1 MAKIVIVMHDLRG
14 GGAEKMMV
22 RLANQLSANGDSVH
36 LVLTAE
42 GGVNKKF
49 VNENVKLVELG
60 CERTLSSF
68 GKLRK
73 TLKAIEPDSILS
85 VLTHINVIAGITCFS
100 LGWQN
105 KLSVSER
112 NAFSLDRSLK
122 SDRVMKLV
130 YFIAPFIYQLL
141 PKPVIAVS
149 KGVADDLVEHTIV
162 KRKNVTTAS
171 NPVIT
176 DETIEAAK
184 SAPQHEWLK
193 HSDIPVLLSI
203 GRLSHQKGFDLLLKA
218 FTLVQSE
225 IKCRLIIYGE
235 GELREDLLEQAKH
248 LSVSEA
254 ISFPGYIANPIAEM
268 KAADLYILSSRF
280 EGSPNAIVEAMSV
293 NTAVIAFDCPHGPKE
308 ILKDG
313 TVAPLVEYLNVDAL
327 AKEIVA
333 VLKENKTV
341 DYIQA
346 VARFSSANSANEYR
360 RLLLG

>member
-1 MAKIVIVMHDLRG
+1 MHDLRG

-22 RLANQLSANGDSVH
+22 RLANQLSANGDNVH

-60 CERTLSSF
+60 CERTLSSS

-73 TLKAIEPDSILS
+73 TLKAIEPDAILS

-122 SDRVMKLV
+122 TDRVMKLV

-149 KGVADDLVEHTIV
+149 KGVADDLLEHTMV

-176 DETIEAAK
+176 DETIEASK
-184 SAPQHEWLK
+184 SAPQHEWIIN
-193 HSDIPVLLSI
+193 SDIPVLLSI

-218 FTLVQSE
+218 FSLVQSE

-235 GELREDLLEQAKH
+235 GELREDLVEQVNE
-248 LSVSEA
+248 LSLSEVV
-254 ISFPGYIANPIAEM
+254 SFPGYIANPIAEM

-293 NTAVIAFDCPHGPKE
+293 NTPVIAFDCPHGPKE
-308 ILKDG
+308 ILRDG

-327 AKEIVA
+327 AKAIVTT
-333 VLKENKTV
+333 LKEKKPV
-341 DYIQA
+341 DYTQD

-360 RLLLG
+360 RLLLE

>member
-49 VNENVKLVELG
+49 VNNKVRLVELG

-73 TLKAIEPDSILS
+73 TLKTIEPDSILS

-122 SDRVMKLV
+122 TDRVMKLV

-149 KGVADDLVEHTIV
+149 KGVADDLVDHTIV

-176 DETIEAAK
+176 DETIEASK
-184 SAPQHEWLK
+184 SALHHEWLK

-218 FTLVQSE
+218 FSLVQNE

-235 GELREDLLEQAKH
+235 GELREDLVEQAKQ
-248 LSVSEA
+248 LSVIEA
-254 ISFPGYIANPIAEM
+254 VSFPGYIANPIAEM

-327 AKEIVA
+327 AKAIVTT
-333 VLKENKTV
+333 LKANTPV
-341 DYIQA
+341 DYTQD

-360 RLLLG
+360 RLLLE

>member
-1 MAKIVIVMHDLRG
+1 MHDLRG

-49 VNENVKLVELG
+49 VNENVNLVELG

-73 TLKAIEPDSILS
+73 TLKAIEPDAILS

-100 LGWQN
+100 LGWQS

-112 NAFSLDRSLK
+112 NAFSLDRALK
-122 SDRVMKLV
+122 TDRVMKLV

-149 KGVADDLVEHTIV
+149 KGVADDLVEHTMV

-176 DETIEAAK
+176 VETIEASK
-184 SAPQHEWLK
+184 SAPQHEWIIN
-193 HSDIPVLLSI
+193 SDIPVLLSI

-218 FTLVQSE
+218 FSLVQSE

-235 GELREDLLEQAKH
+235 GELREDLVEQVNE
-248 LSVSEA
+248 LSLSEVV
-254 ISFPGYIANPIAEM
+254 SFPGYIANPIAEM

-293 NTAVIAFDCPHGPKE
+293 NTPVIAFDCPHGPKE
-308 ILKDG
+308 ILRDG
-313 TVAPLVEYLNVDAL
+313 TVAPLVEYLDVDAL
-327 AKEIVA
+327 AKAIVST
-333 VLKENKTV
+333 LKAKKPV
-341 DYIQA
+341 DYTQD

-360 RLLLG
+360 RLLLE